1 MSQEKESCTLRISK
15 CGAASFFSDR
25 LEINGY
31 NPGFCDIGDGST
43 AEVAY
48 HDGIAVDDFF
58 YEHYEADE

>member
-1 MSQEKESCTLRISK
+1 MAGFDSTKNDATWPEWQEQLVTM
-15 CGAASFFSDR
+15 

-31 NPGFCDIGDGST
+31 NPGFCDVGDGST

-58 YEHYEADE
+58 YENYEADE